1 MFMAKTSL
9 DDGVFDRSAYQNAK
23 RQLRLVETELPQNA
37 VSSLAR
43 EVVRRL
49 AFRMPRHE
57 NAADLPTQSE
67 IDLLCAALLSADDT
81 AADQFIL
88 AARRDGVDVGAISRG
103 YVAGAARKLGQM
115 WDDDRISFIDVTLA
129 CGKLYG
135 IIRGLRHVL
144 APQIIQGRETRP
156 ALFALVPGETHT
168 LGIEIA
174 TDHFRRD
181 GWDVDM
187 LMGLDHDAMV
197 SEADLRHYEAIVLV
211 ANSDRMLEPLTR
223 LSLALRIT
231 QPLAHIIVAGGILD
245 HHPDILHLVGAEAVM
260 ADLDTA
266 IATLRDV
273 LGPAKT

>member
-1 MFMAKTSL
+1 MAKTSL
-9 DDGVFDRSAYQNAK
+9 DDVVFDRSAYQNATQ
-23 RQLRLVETELPQNA
+23 QLRLVETELPQDAISN
-37 VSSLAR
+37 LAR

-57 NAADLPTQSE
+57 NVADLPTQSE
-67 IDLLCAALLSADDT
+67 IDLLCAALLSGDDR

-88 AARRDGVDVGAISRG
+88 AARRDGVDTAAISRG

-197 SEADLRHYEAIVLV
+197 AEADLRHYEAIVLV

-245 HHPDILHLVGAEAVM
+245 HHPDILRLVGAEAVM
-260 ADLDTA
+260 ADLDSA
-266 IATLRDV
+266 IAILRDV
-273 LGPAKT
+273 LGPAKA

>member
-1 MFMAKTSL
+1 MAKTSL
-9 DDGVFDRSAYQNAK
+9 DDGVFDRSAYQNATQ
-23 RQLRLVETELPQNA
+23 QLRLVETELPQDAISN
-37 VSSLAR
+37 LAR

-57 NAADLPTQSE
+57 NVADLPTQSE
-67 IDLLCAALLSADDT
+67 IDLLCAALLSGDNR

-88 AARRDGVDVGAISRG
+88 AARRDGVDTAAISRG

-197 SEADLRHYEAIVLV
+197 AEADLRHYEAIVLV

-245 HHPDILHLVGAEAVM
+245 HHPDILRLVGAEAVM
-260 ADLDTA
+260 ADLDSA
-266 IATLRDV
+266 IAILRDV
-273 LGPAKT
+273 LGPAKA

>member
-1 MFMAKTSL
+1 MSKTSL
-9 DDGVFDRSAYQNAK
+9 DDGLFDRSAYQNAT

-49 AFRMPRHE
+49 AFRMPRQD
-57 NAADLPTQSE
+57 NAADLPTQSD

-88 AARRDGVDVGAISRG
+88 AARRDGVDPGAISRG

-144 APQIIQGRETRP
+144 APQITQGRETRP

-187 LMGLDHDAMV
+187 LMGLDHDALIT
-197 SEADLRHYEAIVLV
+197 EADLRHYEAIVLV

-223 LSLALRIT
+223 LGLALRIT
-231 QPLAHIIVAGGILD
+231 QPLAHIIVAGSILD

-260 ADLDTA
+260 ADLDSA

-273 LGPAKT
+273 LGPVRS

>member
-1 MFMAKTSL
+1 MAKLSVNH
-9 DDGVFDRSAYQNAK
+9 DIFDHSAYEHANRQMHRVKEELAK
-23 RQLRLVETELPQNA
+23 DA
-37 VSSLAR
+37 VSVLAL

-57 NAADLPTQSE
+57 KAENLPTPTE

-81 AADQFIL
+81 AADQFIQ
-88 AARRDGVDVGAISRG
+88 AARRDGVQPGAISRG
-103 YVAGAARKLGQM
+103 YVAGAARQLGEM

-129 CGKLYG
+129 CGKLYS

-144 APQIIQGRETRP
+144 APAVTAGRESRP

-174 TDHFRRD
+174 TDHFRRE
-181 GWDVDM
+181 GWEVDM
-187 LMGLDHDAMV
+187 LVGLDHDMLLN
-197 SEADLRHYEAIVLV
+197 EADRRHYQAIVLV

-231 QPLAHIIVAGGILD
+231 QPLAHIIVAGSIQD
-245 HHPDILHLVGAEAVM
+245 HYPDILHLVGAEA
-260 ADLDTA
+260 AIGDLDSA
-266 IATLRDV
+266 IKTVRDV
-273 LGPAKT
+273 LTASAG

>member
-1 MFMAKTSL
+1 MAKTSL
-9 DDGVFDRSAYQNAK
+9 DDGVFDRSAYQNATQ
-23 RQLRLVETELPQNA
+23 QLRLVETELPQDAISN
-37 VSSLAR
+37 LAR

-57 NAADLPTQSE
+57 NVADLPTQSE
-67 IDLLCAALLSADDT
+67 IDLLCAALLSGDDR

-88 AARRDGVDVGAISRG
+88 AARRDGVDTAAISRG

-156 ALFALVPGETHT
+156 TLFALVPGETHT

-197 SEADLRHYEAIVLV
+197 AEADLRHYEAIVLV
-211 ANSDRMLEPLTR
+211 ANSDRMLESLTR

-245 HHPDILHLVGAEAVM
+245 HHPDILRLVGAEAVM
-260 ADLDTA
+260 ADLDSA
-266 IATLRDV
+266 IVILRDV
-273 LGPAKT
+273 LGPAKA

>member
-1 MFMAKTSL
+1 MAKTSL
-9 DDGVFDRSAYQNAK
+9 DDGVFDRSAYQNATQ
-23 RQLRLVETELPQNA
+23 QLRLVETELPQDAISN
-37 VSSLAR
+37 LAR

-57 NAADLPTQSE
+57 NVADLPTQSE
-67 IDLLCAALLSADDT
+67 IDLLCAALLSGDDR

-88 AARRDGVDVGAISRG
+88 AARRDGVDTATISRG

-156 ALFALVPGETHT
+156 TLFALVPGETHT

-197 SEADLRHYEAIVLV
+197 AEADLRHYEAIVLV

-245 HHPDILHLVGAEAVM
+245 HHPDILRLVGAEAVM
-260 ADLDTA
+260 ADLDSA
-266 IATLRDV
+266 IVILRDV
-273 LGPAKT
+273 LGPAKA

>member
-1 MFMAKTSL
+1 MAKTSL
-9 DDGVFDRSAYQNAK
+9 DDGVFDRSAYQNATQ
-23 RQLRLVETELPQNA
+23 QLRLVETELPQDAISN
-37 VSSLAR
+37 LAR

-57 NAADLPTQSE
+57 NVADLPTQSE
-67 IDLLCAALLSADDT
+67 IDLLCAALLSGDDR

-88 AARRDGVDVGAISRG
+88 AARRDGVDTAAISRG

-144 APQIIQGRETRP
+144 APQIVQGRETRP

-197 SEADLRHYEAIVLV
+197 AEADLRRYEAIVLV

-245 HHPDILHLVGAEAVM
+245 HHPDILRLVGAEAVM
-260 ADLDTA
+260 ADLDSA
-266 IATLRDV
+266 IAILRDV
-273 LGPAKT
+273 LGPAKA

>member
-1 MFMAKTSL
+1 MAKTSL
-9 DDGVFDRSAYQNAK
+9 DDGVFERSAYQNATQ
-23 RQLRLVETELPQNA
+23 QLRLVETELPQDPISN
-37 VSSLAR
+37 LAR

-57 NAADLPTQSE
+57 NVADLPTQSE
-67 IDLLCAALLSADDT
+67 IDLLCAALLSGDDR

-88 AARRDGVDVGAISRG
+88 AARRDGVDTAAISRG

-197 SEADLRHYEAIVLV
+197 AEADLRHYEAIVLV

-245 HHPDILHLVGAEAVM
+245 HHPDILRLVGAEAVM
-260 ADLDTA
+260 ADLDSA
-266 IATLRDV
+266 IAILRDV
-273 LGPAKT
+273 LGPAKA

>member
-1 MFMAKTSL
+1 MAKPSL
-9 DDGVFDRSAYQNAK
+9 NDEMFDRSAYEHAN
-23 RQLRLVETELPQNA
+23 RQMRLVGQEMAHDA
-37 VSSLAR
+37 VSVLAR

-57 NAADLPTQSE
+57 KTENLPTPSE
-67 IDLLCAALLSADDT
+67 IELLCAALLSADES

-88 AARRDGVDVGAISRG
+88 AARRDGVKPGAISRG
-103 YVAGAARKLGQM
+103 YVAGAARRLGEM

-129 CGKLYG
+129 CGKLYS

-144 APQIIQGRETRP
+144 APVLVEGRESRP

-181 GWDVDM
+181 GWEVDM
-187 LMGLDHDAMV
+187 LIGLDHDALLN
-197 SEADLRHYEAIVLV
+197 EADRKHYQAIVLV
-211 ANSDRMLEPLTR
+211 ANSSRMLQPLTR

-231 QPLAHIIVAGGILD
+231 QPLAHVIVAGSIQD

-260 ADLDTA
+260 SDLDSA
-266 IATLRDV
+266 IGTLRKV
-273 LGPAKT
+273 LGDKP

>member
-9 DDGVFDRSAYQNAK
+9 DDGVFDRSAYNNAT

-37 VSSLAR
+37 ISSLAR

-57 NAADLPTQSE
+57 NVADLPTQSD

-144 APQIIQGRETRP
+144 APQIVQGRETRP

-187 LMGLDHDAMV
+187 LMGLDHDALV

-260 ADLDTA
+260 ADLDSA

-273 LGPAKT
+273 LGPAKA

>member
-1 MFMAKTSL
+1 MAKTSL
-9 DDGVFDRSAYQNAK
+9 DDGVFDRSAYQNATQ
-23 RQLRLVETELPQNA
+23 QLRLVETELPQDAISNF
-37 VSSLAR
+37 AR

-57 NAADLPTQSE
+57 NVADLPTQSE
-67 IDLLCAALLSADDT
+67 IDLLCAALLSGDNR

-88 AARRDGVDVGAISRG
+88 AARRDGVDTAAISRG

-197 SEADLRHYEAIVLV
+197 AEADLRHYEAIVLV

-245 HHPDILHLVGAEAVM
+245 HHPDILRLVGAEAVM
-260 ADLDTA
+260 ADLDSA
-266 IATLRDV
+266 IAILRDV
-273 LGPAKT
+273 LGPAKA

>member
-1 MFMAKTSL
+1 MSKTSL
-9 DDGVFDRSAYQNAK
+9 DDGLFDRSAYQNAT

-49 AFRMPRHE
+49 AFRMPRQD
-57 NAADLPTQSE
+57 NAADLPTQSD

-88 AARRDGVDVGAISRG
+88 AARRDGVDPGAISRG

-187 LMGLDHDAMV
+187 LMGLDHDALIT
-197 SEADLRHYEAIVLV
+197 EADLRHYEAIVLV

-223 LSLALRIT
+223 LGLALRIT
-231 QPLAHIIVAGGILD
+231 QPLAHIIVAGSILD

-260 ADLDTA
+260 ADLDSA

-273 LGPAKT
+273 LGPVRP

>member
-1 MFMAKTSL
+1 MAKTSL
-9 DDGVFDRSAYQNAK
+9 DDGVFDRSAYQNATQ
-23 RQLRLVETELPQNA
+23 QLRLVETELPQDAISN
-37 VSSLAR
+37 LAR

-57 NAADLPTQSE
+57 NVADLPTQSE
-67 IDLLCAALLSADDT
+67 IDLLCAALLSRDDR

-88 AARRDGVDVGAISRG
+88 AARRDGVDTAAISRG

-197 SEADLRHYEAIVLV
+197 AEADLRHYEAIVLV

-245 HHPDILHLVGAEAVM
+245 HHPDILRLVGAEAVM
-260 ADLDTA
+260 ADLDSA

-273 LGPAKT
+273 LGPAKA

>member
-1 MFMAKTSL
+1 MAKTSL
-9 DDGVFDRSAYQNAK
+9 DDGVFDRSAYQNATQ
-23 RQLRLVETELPQNA
+23 QLRLVETELPQDAISN
-37 VSSLAR
+37 LAR

-57 NAADLPTQSE
+57 NVADLPTQSE
-67 IDLLCAALLSADDT
+67 IDLLCAALLSGDDR

-88 AARRDGVDVGAISRG
+88 AARRDGVDTAAISRG

-197 SEADLRHYEAIVLV
+197 AEADLRHYEAIVLV

-245 HHPDILHLVGAEAVM
+245 HHPDILGLVGAEAVM
-260 ADLDTA
+260 ADLDSA
-266 IATLRDV
+266 IVILRDV
-273 LGPAKT
+273 LGPAKA

>member
-1 MFMAKTSL
+1 MAKTSL
-9 DDGVFDRSAYQNAK
+9 DDGVFDRSAYQNATQ
-23 RQLRLVETELPQNA
+23 QLRLVETELPQDAISN
-37 VSSLAR
+37 LAR

-57 NAADLPTQSE
+57 NVADLPTQSE
-67 IDLLCAALLSADDT
+67 IDLLCAALLSGDDR

-88 AARRDGVDVGAISRG
+88 AARRDGVDTAAISRG

-144 APQIIQGRETRP
+144 APQIVQGRETRP

-197 SEADLRHYEAIVLV
+197 AEADLRHYEAIVLV

-231 QPLAHIIVAGGILD
+231 QPLAHLIVAGGILD
-245 HHPDILHLVGAEAVM
+245 HHPDILRLVGAEAVM
-260 ADLDTA
+260 ADLDSA

-273 LGPAKT
+273 LGPAEA

>member
-1 MFMAKTSL
+1 MAKTSL
-9 DDGVFDRSAYQNAK
+9 DDWVFDRSAYQNATQ
-23 RQLRLVETELPQNA
+23 QLRLVETELPQDAISN
-37 VSSLAR
+37 LAR

-57 NAADLPTQSE
+57 NVADLPTQSE
-67 IDLLCAALLSADDT
+67 IDLLCAALLSGDDR

-88 AARRDGVDVGAISRG
+88 AASRDGVDTAAISRG

-156 ALFALVPGETHT
+156 TLFALVPGETHT

-197 SEADLRHYEAIVLV
+197 AEADLRHYEAIVLV

-245 HHPDILHLVGAEAVM
+245 HHPDILRLVGAEAVM
-260 ADLDTA
+260 ADLDSA
-266 IATLRDV
+266 IVILRDV
-273 LGPAKT
+273 LGPAKA

>member
-1 MFMAKTSL
+1 MAKTSL
-9 DDGVFDRSAYQNAK
+9 DDGVFDRSAYQNATQ
-23 RQLRLVETELPQNA
+23 QLRLVETELPQDAISN
-37 VSSLAR
+37 LAR

-57 NAADLPTQSE
+57 NVADLPTQSE
-67 IDLLCAALLSADDT
+67 IDLLCAALLSGDDR

-88 AARRDGVDVGAISRG
+88 AARRDGVDTAAISRG

-197 SEADLRHYEAIVLV
+197 AEADLRHYEAIVLV

-245 HHPDILHLVGAEAVM
+245 HHPDILRLVGAEAVM
-260 ADLDTA
+260 ADLDSA
-266 IATLRDV
+266 IAILRDV
-273 LGPAKT
+273 LGPAKA

>member
-1 MFMAKTSL
+1 MAKTSL
-9 DDGVFDRSAYQNAK
+9 DDGVFDRSAYQNATQ
-23 RQLRLVETELPQNA
+23 QLRLVETELPQDAISN
-37 VSSLAR
+37 LAR

-57 NAADLPTQSE
+57 NVADLPTQSE
-67 IDLLCAALLSADDT
+67 IDLLCAALLSGDDR

-88 AARRDGVDVGAISRG
+88 AARRDGVDTAAISRG

-197 SEADLRHYEAIVLV
+197 AEADLRHYEAIVLV

-245 HHPDILHLVGAEAVM
+245 HHPDILRLVGAEAVM
-260 ADLDTA
+260 ADLDSA
-266 IATLRDV
+266 IVILRDV
-273 LGPAKT
+273 LGPAKA

>member
-1 MFMAKTSL
+1 MAKTSL
-9 DDGVFDRSAYQNAK
+9 DDGVFERSAYQNATQ
-23 RQLRLVETELPQNA
+23 QLRLVETELPQDAISN
-37 VSSLAR
+37 LAR

-57 NAADLPTQSE
+57 NVADLPTQSE
-67 IDLLCAALLSADDT
+67 IDLLCAALLSGDDR

-88 AARRDGVDVGAISRG
+88 AARRDGVDTAAISRG

-197 SEADLRHYEAIVLV
+197 AEADMRHYEAIVLV
-211 ANSDRMLEPLTR
+211 ANSDRMLESLTR

-245 HHPDILHLVGAEAVM
+245 HHPDILGLVGAEAVM
-260 ADLDTA
+260 ADLDSA
-266 IATLRDV
+266 IVILRDV
-273 LGPAKT
+273 LGPAKA

>member
-1 MFMAKTSL
+1 MAKTSL
-9 DDGVFDRSAYQNAK
+9 DDGVFDGSAYQNATQ
-23 RQLRLVETELPQNA
+23 QLRLVETELPQDAISN
-37 VSSLAR
+37 LAR

-57 NAADLPTQSE
+57 NVADLPTQSE
-67 IDLLCAALLSADDT
+67 IDLLCAAVLSGDDR

-88 AARRDGVDVGAISRG
+88 AARRDGVDTAAISRG

-197 SEADLRHYEAIVLV
+197 AEADLRHYEAIVLV

-245 HHPDILHLVGAEAVM
+245 HQPDILRLVGAEAVM
-260 ADLDTA
+260 ADLDSA
-266 IATLRDV
+266 IVILRDV
-273 LGPAKT
+273 LGPAKA

>member
-1 MFMAKTSL
+1 MAKLSVNK
-9 DDGVFDRSAYQNAK
+9 DVFDHSAYEHAN
-23 RQLRLVETELPQNA
+23 RQMQLVGQEMAQDA
-37 VSSLAR
+37 VSVLAR

-49 AFRMPRHE
+49 AFRMPRNDKTE
-57 NAADLPTQSE
+57 NLPTPSE
-67 IDLLCAALLSADDT
+67 IELLCAALLSADEG

-88 AARRDGVDVGAISRG
+88 AARRDGVLPGAISRG
-103 YVAGAARKLGQM
+103 YVAGAARRLGEM

-144 APQIIQGRETRP
+144 APVLVEGRESRP

-181 GWDVDM
+181 GWEVDM
-187 LMGLDHDAMV
+187 LVGLDHDMLLN
-197 SEADLRHYEAIVLV
+197 EADRRHYQAIVLV

-231 QPLAHIIVAGGILD
+231 QPLAHIIVAGSIQD
-245 HHPDILHLVGAEAVM
+245 HHPDILQLVGAEAVM
-260 ADLDTA
+260 SDLDTA
-266 IATLRDV
+266 ISTLHKV
-273 LGPAKT
+273 LGDKPD

>member
-1 MFMAKTSL
+1 MAKTSL
-9 DDGVFDRSAYQNAK
+9 DDGVFDRSGYQNATQ
-23 RQLRLVETELPQNA
+23 QLRLVETELPQDAISN
-37 VSSLAR
+37 LAR

-57 NAADLPTQSE
+57 NVADLPTQSE
-67 IDLLCAALLSADDT
+67 IDLLCAALLSGDDR

-88 AARRDGVDVGAISRG
+88 AARRDGVDTAAISRG

-197 SEADLRHYEAIVLV
+197 AEADLRHYEAIVLV

-245 HHPDILHLVGAEAVM
+245 HHPDILRLVGAEAVM
-260 ADLDTA
+260 ADLDSA

-273 LGPAKT
+273 LGPAKA

>member
-1 MFMAKTSL
+1 MAKTSL

-266 IATLRDV
+266 VATLRDV

>member
-1 MFMAKTSL
+1 MAKTSL
-9 DDGVFDRSAYQNAK
+9 DDGVFDCSAYQNATQ
-23 RQLRLVETELPQNA
+23 QLRLVETELPQDAISN
-37 VSSLAR
+37 LAR

-57 NAADLPTQSE
+57 NVADLPTQSE
-67 IDLLCAALLSADDT
+67 IDLLCAALLSGDDR

-88 AARRDGVDVGAISRG
+88 AARRDGVDTAAISRG

-197 SEADLRHYEAIVLV
+197 AEADLRHYEAIVLV

-245 HHPDILHLVGAEAVM
+245 HHPDILRLVGAEAVM
-260 ADLDTA
+260 ADLDSA
-266 IATLRDV
+266 IAILRDV
-273 LGPAKT
+273 LGPAKA

>member
-1 MFMAKTSL
+1 MAKLSMNE
-9 DDGVFDRSAYQNAK
+9 DIFDRSAYEHAN
-23 RQLRLVETELPQNA
+23 RQMRLVGQEMAQDA
-37 VSSLAR
+37 VSVLAR

-49 AFRMPRHE
+49 AFRMPRTEKTE
-57 NAADLPTQSE
+57 NLPTATE
-67 IDLLCAALLSADDT
+67 IDLLCAALLSADDK

-88 AARRDGVDVGAISRG
+88 AARRDGVQPGAISRG
-103 YVAGAARKLGQM
+103 YVAGAARQLGEM

-144 APQIIQGRETRP
+144 APTLVEGRESRP

-181 GWDVDM
+181 GWEVDM
-187 LMGLDHDAMV
+187 LIGLDHD
-197 SEADLRHYEAIVLV
+197 SLLNEADRRHYQAIVLV

-231 QPLAHIIVAGGILD
+231 QPLAHLVVAGSIQD
-245 HHPDILHLVGAEAVM
+245 HYPDILHLVGAEAVM
-260 ADLDTA
+260 SDLDSA
-266 IATLRDV
+266 IGTLHEV
-273 LGPAKT
+273 LGDKPV

>member
-1 MFMAKTSL
+1 MAKTSL
-9 DDGVFDRSAYQNAK
+9 DDGVFDRSVYNNAT

-57 NAADLPTQSE
+57 NVADLPTQSE

-81 AADQFIL
+81 AADQFIF
-88 AARRDGVDVGAISRG
+88 AARRDGVDIGAISRG
-103 YVAGAARKLGQM
+103 YVAGAARKLGRM

-144 APQIIQGRETRP
+144 APQIVQGRETRP

-187 LMGLDHDAMV
+187 LMGLDHDALV

-231 QPLAHIIVAGGILD
+231 QPLAHIVVAGGILD

-260 ADLDTA
+260 ADLDSA

-273 LGPAKT
+273 LGPAKA